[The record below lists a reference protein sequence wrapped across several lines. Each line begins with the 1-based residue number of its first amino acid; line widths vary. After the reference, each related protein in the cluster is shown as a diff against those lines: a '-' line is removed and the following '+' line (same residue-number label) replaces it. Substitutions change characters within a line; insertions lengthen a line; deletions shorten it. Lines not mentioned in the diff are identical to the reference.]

1 MFKNLNSGKMMGN
14 VKENA
19 GLYCLN
25 SGPDSIDHPQQIS
38 TCFESVFVLSNN
50 DDNLSWNLRLGHHSF

>member
-1 MFKNLNSGKMMGN
+1 MMGN